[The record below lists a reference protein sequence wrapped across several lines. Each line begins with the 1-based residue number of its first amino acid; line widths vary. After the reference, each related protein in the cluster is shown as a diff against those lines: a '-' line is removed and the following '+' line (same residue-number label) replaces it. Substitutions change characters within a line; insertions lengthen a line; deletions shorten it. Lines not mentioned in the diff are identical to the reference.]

1 MLTKQNF
8 QFFIKLEEEMNT
20 FNQVI
25 LLNENL
31 SWKKHLKLR
40 ENKNPKNIGQNIYK
54 AKSI

>member
-1 MLTKQNF
+1 MLTTQNF

-40 ENKNPKNIGQNIYK
+40 ENKNPKNIGLIYK
-54 AKSI
+54 ARSI

>member
-1 MLTKQNF
+1 MLTTQNF

-40 ENKNPKNIGQNIYK
+40 ENKIPKNIGLIYK